1 MSIWIQRRL
10 SRLRDQQGAA
20 LVEFA
25 FVVILLLVIVFGIVE
40 LGLFYYNNLLIT
52 QAARDAV
59 RYLSADN
66 TLGANT
72 SIDTAEKHL
81 ISASLTTR
89 ALSKGKHGQPS
100 QVDLVANY
108 RTLTP
113 LPGLIGFGSELPI
126 RTSTVMRTE

>member
-1 MSIWIQRRL
+1 MSMWVRTRL

-25 FVVILLLVIVFGIVE
+25 IVVILLLVVIFGIVE
-40 LGLFYYNNLLIT
+40 LGLFYYNNLLLT

-66 TLGANT
+66 AAGANT
-72 SIDTAEKHL
+72 SIDTAVAHL
-81 ISASLTTR
+81 VSASLTTR
-89 ALSKGKHGQPS
+89 TLSQGKHGDPS
-100 QVDLVANY
+100 QVVLVANY

-113 LPGLIGFGSELPI
+113 LPGLIGFGTELPI